1 MIGKAQEP
9 TPLVV
14 DMISMDLAWLPVGIG
29 VVIWMMMAMIWYN
42 PKVLGTI
49 WMEHTGLSMEVIE
62 AKIESGETN
71 MGLAMGG
78 SVVSGLVTNMVLGML
93 IIASSISPIMLA
105 LMCSLG
111 FVMTDTGMYGFEGR
125 TWKLYLIDK
134 GWMVIAILISGILHT
149 YL

>member
-1 MIGKAQEP
+1 
-9 TPLVV
+9 
-14 DMISMDLAWLPVGIG
+14 MISMDLAWLPVGIG
-29 VVIWMMMAMIWYN
+29 VVIWIMMGMIWYN

-71 MGLAMGG
+71 MGLAIGG

-111 FVMTDTGMYGFEGR
+111 FVMTDIGMYGFEGR